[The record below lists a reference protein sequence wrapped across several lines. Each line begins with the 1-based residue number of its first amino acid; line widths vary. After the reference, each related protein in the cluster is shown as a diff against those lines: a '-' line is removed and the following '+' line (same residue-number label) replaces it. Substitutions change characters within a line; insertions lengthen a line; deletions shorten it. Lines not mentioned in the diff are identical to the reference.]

1 MKFYTLNAVVRG
13 KNVNIDKVFN
23 TRDDA
28 INYMFKYYKKHF
40 LYGLEVNEEYSI
52 DDNKHNVEYVCDDYD
67 RFRINR
73 VVL

>member
-13 KNVNIDKVFN
+13 KNVNIDKIFN
-23 TRDDA
+23 TREDA
-28 INYMFKYYKKHF
+28 INYMFKYYNRHF

>member
-1 MKFYTLNAVVRG
+1 MKFYTLNAVVKG
-13 KNVNIDKVFN
+13 ENVKFDKIFS

-28 INYMFKYYKKHF
+28 INYMFKYYNKHYM
-40 LYGLEVNEEYSI
+40 YGLEVNEEVSI
-52 DDNKHNVEYVCDDYD
+52 DGDKHNVEYICDHND

>member
-13 KNVNIDKVFN
+13 KNVKIDKIFN
-23 TRDDA
+23 TREDA
-28 INYMFKYYKKHF
+28 INYMFKYYNRHF

-52 DDNKHNVEYVCDDYD
+52 DGNKHNVEYVCNDYD